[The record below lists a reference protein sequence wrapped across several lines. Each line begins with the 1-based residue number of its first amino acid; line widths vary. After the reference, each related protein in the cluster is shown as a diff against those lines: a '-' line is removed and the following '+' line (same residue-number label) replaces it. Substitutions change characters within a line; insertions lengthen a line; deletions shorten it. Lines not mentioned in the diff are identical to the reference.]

1 MAELTISI
9 IQCHLHWE
17 DKASNL
23 KMFEEKFAALPPTS
37 QVVFLPEMFS
47 TGFSMR
53 AEWYA
58 ESMEGETVQWLKQM
72 AASHRRIL
80 CGSLIIKENHLYFN
94 RLLWVMPN
102 GMCYH
107 YDKRHLFAYAGED
120 QHYTA
125 GSNRLIAQVNGWKI
139 ALMICYDLRFPVW
152 ARQNK
157 DQYDALVYIANW
169 PDRRSLAWKTLL
181 QARAIENQAY
191 VIGVNR
197 IGTDG
202 NDIYYSGNSALIDP
216 LGEIIWQ
223 EAEKE
228 AIYTQ
233 TLKSEKVEEVR
244 TQFPFLNDA
253 DPFVI
258 L

>member
-1 MAELTISI
+1 MAELTVSI
-9 IQCHLHWE
+9 IQTNLHWE

-23 KMFEEKFAALPPTS
+23 KMFEEKFAALPAAS
-37 QVVFLPEMFS
+37 QVVFLPEMFN

-53 AEWYA
+53 PEFLAEN
-58 ESMEGETVQWLKQM
+58 MEGNTVQWLKQM
-72 AASHRRIL
+72 AYAQRKII
-80 CGSLIIKENHLYFN
+80 CGSLIIEEDKQYFN
-94 RLLWVMPN
+94 RLLWVLPN
-102 GMCYH
+102 GIMYH

-120 QHYTA
+120 QHFTA
-125 GSNRLIAQVNGWKI
+125 GTNRLIVQVNGWKI
-139 ALMICYDLRFPVW
+139 CLMICYDLRFPVW

-157 DQYDALVYIANW
+157 EQYDALVYVANW

-181 QARAIENQAY
+181 QARAVENQAY

-197 IGTDG
+197 TGQDG
-202 NDIYYSGNSALIDP
+202 HDIYHSGHSALIDP
-216 LGEIIWQ
+216 LGNILWQ
-223 EAEKE
+223 EADTE

-233 TLKSEKVEEVR
+233 TLNKETLQEAR

-253 DPFVI
+253 DQFVI

>member
-1 MAELTISI
+1 MAELTVSI
-9 IQCHLHWE
+9 IQTNLHWE

-23 KMFEEKFAALPPTS
+23 KMFEEKLAALPAVS
-37 QVVFLPEMFS
+37 QVVFLPEMFN

-53 AEWYA
+53 PEFLA
-58 ESMEGETVQWLKQM
+58 ESMEGDTVQWLKQM
-72 AASHRRIL
+72 ASGQRKII
-80 CGSLIIKENHLYFN
+80 CGSMIIEEDKQYFN
-94 RLLWVMPN
+94 RLLWVLPN
-102 GMCYH
+102 GMMYH

-120 QHYTA
+120 QHFTA
-125 GSNRLIAQVNGWKI
+125 GSNRLIVQVNGWKI
-139 ALMICYDLRFPVW
+139 CLMICYDLRFPVW

-157 DQYDALVYIANW
+157 ERYDALVYVANW

-197 IGTDG
+197 TGQDG
-202 NDIYYSGNSALIDP
+202 HDIYYSGHSALIDP
-216 LGEIIWQ
+216 LGNILWQ
-223 EAEKE
+223 EADTE

-233 TLKSEKVEEVR
+233 TLNKEKLQEAR

-253 DPFVI
+253 DQFVI